1 MRREEVRPHYHALV
15 HEDALPLVAAAG
27 GTLLDVGGGTGATAL
42 RLRTMGHA
50 QRAGVIDRV
59 APLTDLDFAH
69 AGDVEDP
76 AFLDHVLQTEGPFQ
90 TILCLDILE
99 HLRDPW
105 AVVERLHSGL
115 APGGA
120 IVASIPNIRNFTAL
134 MPLVLRNRWDLR
146 DAGVLDRTHLRFF
159 VRDSAI
165 GLMTS
170 SGLALEAVRAKPSGG
185 RKVRL
190 FRALTCGL
198 LNSFT
203 DLQYLIRVRN
213 TGIAPGSEVSC
224 AA

>member
-15 HEDALPLVAAAG
+15 REDALPLVDAAG

-42 RLRTMGHA
+42 RLRTMGRA

-105 AVVERLHSGL
+105 TMVRRLHGAL
-115 APGGA
+115 APDGT
-120 IVASIPNIRNFTAL
+120 IVASIPNVRNFGAL
-134 MPLVLRNRWDLR
+134 GPLLFSNRWDLTE
-146 DAGVLDRTHLRFF
+146 AGILDRTHLRFF
-159 VRDSAI
+159 VRDTAVA
-165 GLMTS
+165 LMTS
-170 SGLALEAVRAKPSGG
+170 SGLVLEEIRAKPSGG
-185 RKVRL
+185 RRVRL
-190 FRALTCGL
+190 FRTLTAGL

-213 TGIAPGSEVSC
+213 SVQTGGSSC
-224 AA
+224 AR